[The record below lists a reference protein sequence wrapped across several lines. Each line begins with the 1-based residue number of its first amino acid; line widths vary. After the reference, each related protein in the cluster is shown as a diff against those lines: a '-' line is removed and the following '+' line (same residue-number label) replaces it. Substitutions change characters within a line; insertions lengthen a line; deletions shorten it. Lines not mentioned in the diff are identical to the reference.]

1 MGDDGGSAGLNDEEL
16 AAQAARE
23 GSDGVAFTALV
34 DRFRDRVWRVCW
46 RLMGDEHD
54 AQDAAQEV
62 FVRLFFDRAKFAGRS
77 RYSTWL
83 HGVAIRTCLAL
94 RRSRSRRRRRETA
107 ESAAGDDARPVQS
120 HADTRP
126 TAADAVA
133 AAHDAARLLDGL
145 DEEDRALV
153 LMKFAEGHD
162 YDELA
167 EMFGTTA
174 GALRM
179 RVSRIRERLAG
190 GADRPAGGRT

>member
-1 MGDDGGSAGLNDEEL
+1 MGDPGSDAVATATDEDL
-16 AAQAARE
+16 AALAARE
-23 GSDGVAFTALV
+23 GSDGVAFSALV
-34 DRFRDRVWRVCW
+34 ERFRERVWRVCW

-62 FVRLFFDRAKFAGRS
+62 FVRLFFDRGKFAGKS
-77 RYSTWL
+77 RYATWL

-94 RRSRSRRRRRETA
+94 RRSRSRRRRREA
-107 ESAAGDDARPVQS
+107 PESAGGGDTLPVQKHADARPS
-120 HADTRP
+120 
-126 TAADAVA
+126 AAQAVD
-133 AAHDAARLLDGL
+133 AAHDTARLLDGL

-167 EMFGTTA
+167 EMFNASA

-190 GADRPAGGRT
+190 GGGRSA